1 MNSSVQIIP
10 VFNLA
15 LAFVPVLIVLAFLFR
30 WSVNSYTAVHALAR
44 MLVQLVLIGY
54 VLTWIFTAE
63 RGSVIILVLAIML
76 GVSSWIAM
84 RSIQDRSLASYFIV
98 LGSIII
104 GGVSTLFFVTGIVL
118 ELQPWFLPQ
127 YMIPLAGMIFA
138 NSMNTVSLAAERF
151 ESEIRNGAGYDQA
164 RRTALNAALIPIINT
179 LFAVGIV
186 SLPGMMTGQILSGV
200 DPLIAVR
207 YQIMVMCMIF
217 GSTGISAACYLLLLK
232 EKGNPAMPVSPE

>member
-1 MNSSVQIIP
+1 MNTSVQIIP

-15 LAFVPVLIVLAFLFR
+15 LAFVPVLVVLAILFR
-30 WSVNSYTAVHALAR
+30 WSVNSYTAIHALVR
-44 MLVQLVLIGY
+44 MLIQLVLIGY

-63 RGSVIILVLAIML
+63 QGGIVILILAVML
-76 GVSSWIAM
+76 GASSWIAM
-84 RSIQDRSLASYFIV
+84 RTIQDRSLVAFLIV
-98 LGSIII
+98 LASIAL
-104 GGVSTLFFVTGIVL
+104 GGVTTLFFVTGMVL

-138 NSMNTVSLAAERF
+138 NSMNTVSLAAERL
-151 ESEIRNGAGYDQA
+151 ESELNNGIGYDEA

-217 GSTGISAACYLLLLK
+217 GSTGISAACYLVLLRLH
-232 EKGNPAMPVSPE
+232 NRTS